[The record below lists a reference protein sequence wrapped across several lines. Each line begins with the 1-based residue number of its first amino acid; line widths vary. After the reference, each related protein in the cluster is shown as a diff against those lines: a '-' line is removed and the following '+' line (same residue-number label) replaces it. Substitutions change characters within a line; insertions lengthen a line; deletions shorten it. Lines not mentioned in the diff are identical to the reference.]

1 MKWNKS
7 FKSIVFLKIVQMSR
21 DVKSLPYVY
30 YKTMDLI
37 LKKIIKGKALHK
49 LELHAPHK

>member
-21 DVKSLPYVY
+21 DVKSLDYVDY
-30 YKTMDLI
+30 M
-37 LKKIIKGKALHK
+37 K
-49 LELHAPHK
+49 LFFLYSTVPNA